1 MIRVGAAILVTL
13 TVVALVVAVVLLGQE
28 QERQS
33 RQLSRLSECIS
44 TLERNQAVPHGQVIA
59 GCPIYN

>member
-1 MIRVGAAILVTL
+1 MIRTGAAVLVAL

-28 QERQS
+28 QQRQG
-33 RQLSRLSECIS
+33 RQLSRLSECVS
-44 TLERNQAVPHGQVIA
+44 TLERNRGAPPGQPVP